1 MMVSGSDEV
10 WSGYNWKWWSLFKWF
25 INKIKWQSWKNI
37 KREAT
42 TAREELTFNRLLSS
56 LTKLILF
63 PTLTIHIKEYC
74 QLLKSVVDKNLI
86 WNSKTR
92 RWKGKNENFYFIF
105 SIIPRRMFRTIFFI
119 SSSANKKFETLSQ
132 KIILFHQ
139 KCWGSNKYC
148 GIYKLQCCYDGQFFK
163 TFQTFTIF
171 HLLQNSY
178 FPDTRCHW
186 FIELCWILEVCEG
199 KQCKL
204 CESGSLCQHNNNEQQ
219 DMLASDGLVGKWV

>member
-119 SSSANKKFETLSQ
+119 SSSANKKFEALSQ

-178 FPDTRCHW
+178 FLIQGVTWYKVSLIYWALLDPGGLR
-186 FIELCWILEVCEG
+186 G
-199 KQCKL
+199 KT
-204 CESGSLCQHNNNEQQ
+204 
-219 DMLASDGLVGKWV
+219 V

>member
-1 MMVSGSDEV
+1 
-10 WSGYNWKWWSLFKWF
+10 
-25 INKIKWQSWKNI
+25 
-37 KREAT
+37 
-42 TAREELTFNRLLSS
+42 
-56 LTKLILF
+56 
-63 PTLTIHIKEYC
+63 
-74 QLLKSVVDKNLI
+74 
-86 WNSKTR
+86 
-92 RWKGKNENFYFIF
+92 
-105 SIIPRRMFRTIFFI
+105 MFRTIFFI

-132 KIILFHQ
+132 KIILFHK

-219 DMLASDGLVGKWV
+219 DMLASGDLKENGSKSKKAKQRQVFMKASFSGGSRKCFLSFFPTLRTDQVNELCRSWLWDLTLQMSN

>member
-10 WSGYNWKWWSLFKWF
+10 WSGYNWKWWSLFKRF

-148 GIYKLQCCYDGQFFK
+148 GYLQ
-163 TFQTFTIF
+163 TSVLLWWSI
-171 HLLQNSY
+171 LQNFSNFY
-178 FPDTRCHW
+178 NFSFVAKFIFPWYKVSLIYWALLDPGGLR
-186 FIELCWILEVCEG
+186 G
-199 KQCKL
+199 KT
-204 CESGSLCQHNNNEQQ
+204 
-219 DMLASDGLVGKWV
+219 V